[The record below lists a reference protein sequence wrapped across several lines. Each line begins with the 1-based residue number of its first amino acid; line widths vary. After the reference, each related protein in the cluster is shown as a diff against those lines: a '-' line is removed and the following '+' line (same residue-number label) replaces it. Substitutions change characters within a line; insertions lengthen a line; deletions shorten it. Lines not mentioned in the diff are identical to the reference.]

1 MQPNRRVVGKEKIE
15 ALGSSEREGP
25 RRAPPFMGYAPSAMQ
40 ADEVQTEIFRRM
52 TPAERW
58 RAAERLYWSARN
70 LKAAFLRSIHPE
82 WTEVEVQR
90 AVKEAFLHAR
100 G

>member
-1 MQPNRRVVGKEKIE
+1 
-15 ALGSSEREGP
+15 
-25 RRAPPFMGYAPSAMQ
+25 
-40 ADEVQTEIFRRM
+40 M

-58 RAAERLYWSARN
+58 RAAERLSWSARN